1 MRLVKFPLE
10 YIATTRFIKY
20 PDDISLFKN
29 TEISGEFA
37 IGEYYGQKLPSE
49 IPTYTPTPKPIVTIQ
64 SIVAKNPDEQSL
76 VYWDAA
82 NSFLAIPVG
91 VRFVANATILNFPT
105 NEIWNTPLLRNG
117 ILEGYALSQNI
128 GSDLKM
134 EGSFVIGG
142 LWQITEAAVNEG
154 LPENLHFT
162 FPEVTAKVSS

>member
-10 YIATTRFIKY
+10 YVATTRLIKY
-20 PDDISLFKN
+20 PDDISFFKN
-29 TEISGEFA
+29 TEISGEFV
-37 IGEYYGQKLPSE
+37 IGEYYGSKNESE
-49 IPTYTPTPKPIVTIQ
+49 IATYTPNPKPVVTIQ
-64 SIVAKNPDEQSL
+64 SIVAKNAEEQHL
-76 VYWDAA
+76 VYWDAE

-91 VRFVANATILNFPT
+91 VRFVANATIENFPV

-117 ILEGYALSQNI
+117 VLEGYALSQNI
-128 GSDLKM
+128 GTALTM

-142 LWQITEAAVNEG
+142 FWQITEEAVNAG